1 MIVVFDTNVW
11 ISALQFAKHNGTPTR
26 ALERAISEDII
37 ATCSEIEKEIL
48 RVLTEKFLW
57 EPSRADAALEA
68 TLARAVRV
76 QLRGTVKECRDP
88 NDDMFLE
95 CAALANADVLIAG
108 DKDLLVLGSY
118 KGTRILTPA
127 EYVSSAR

>member
-1 MIVVFDTNVW
+1 MIVVLDSNVW
-11 ISALQFAKHNGTPTR
+11 ISALQFAKHRGTPTR
-26 ALERAISEDII
+26 ALEKAMSEDVI
-37 ATCSEIEKEIL
+37 ASREIEAEIL
-48 RVLTEKFLW
+48 RVLTHKFAW
-57 EPSRADAALEA
+57 ETTRARAALD
-68 TLARAVRV
+68 TVLARAIRV

-95 CAALANADVLIAG
+95 CAMRAKADLLIAG

-127 EYVSSAR
+127 KYVVGLG

>member
-1 MIVVFDTNVW
+1 M
-11 ISALQFAKHNGTPTR
+11 
-26 ALERAISEDII
+26 SEDVI
-37 ATCSEIEKEIL
+37 ASCREIEAEIL
-48 RVLTEKFLW
+48 RVLTHKFAW
-57 EPSRADAALEA
+57 ETTRARAALD
-68 TLARAVRV
+68 TVLARAVRV

-95 CAALANADVLIAG
+95 CAMRAKADLLIAG

-127 EYVSSAR
+127 KYVVGLG